1 MSIDTFL
8 FAEASLQIKHRGF
21 PGAMD
26 RSVDQIVS
34 LFLDSRQAIRPIL
47 SQLSKS
53 VNTSLNQNVKRAR
66 DTLHANDDIDTMYG
80 TLVGKL
86 EVTCEDGAKVFVDWI
101 SPFALLVH
109 ALTIR
114 HEP

>member
-34 LFLDSRQAIRPIL
+34 LFLDSRQAISPVL
-47 SQLSKS
+47 SELSKS
-53 VNTSLNQNVKRAR
+53 INISFKSSQKRTSDA
-66 DTLHANDDIDTMYG
+66 LHANDDIDTMYG

-109 ALTIR
+109 ALTAR

>member
-1 MSIDTFL
+1 MSFGTFL

-34 LFLDSRQAIRPIL
+34 LFLDSRQSIRPVL
-47 SQLSKS
+47 TELSKS
-53 VNTSLNQNVKRAR
+53 INTSFAKNTKRAS
-66 DTLHANDDIDTMYG
+66 DALHANDDIDTMYG